1 MPAPR
6 QAASRFPVVATT
18 IRSRGAILDDQ
29 FRLCAATQ
37 NNNVLQGGEMV
48 AVLRALAGSG
58 FLIASTV
65 LAQAAE
71 PIHLRVADSF
81 PKGHYLVKL
90 VLEPWMEEVKKRTN
104 NAVAFDHYP
113 AQQLGKPAD
122 MLKLTQTGVAD
133 IGYVA
138 PGYTSDKMPVSEVAM
153 LPGAFEHSCQGTL
166 AYWKL
171 ARNGVIAQQDYT
183 PNNIRLLLA
192 VSLPQYRIFTVKAPV
207 KDVGDVTGLKLRST
221 GGAQDLTLRAIGA
234 VPVRMAAP
242 DAYESLSRGT
252 MDGLLF
258 PLENVV
264 AYGADK
270 LVKYST
276 DGLGFGSF
284 VVSYSISEAAWKKL
298 TPEIQKAMIDV
309 ANEIIPSA
317 CEEVQKADETTK
329 QKLEAAGVRFEPLQ
343 PDKFKDLLKGVA
355 KSWAE
360 GLDSRGKR
368 GSDAL
373 REFDATAAAI
383 PVK

>member
-1 MPAPR
+1 ML
-6 QAASRFPVVATT
+6 AARRVFFSSL
-18 IRSRGAILDDQ
+18 I
-29 FRLCAATQ
+29 
-37 NNNVLQGGEMV
+37 
-48 AVLRALAGSG
+48 
-58 FLIASTV
+58 LIASTV
-65 LAQAAE
+65 LAQAAD
-71 PIHLRVADSF
+71 PITLRVADSF

-90 VLEPWMEEVKKRTN
+90 ILEPWMDEVKKRTN
-104 NAVAFDHYP
+104 NAVNFEHYP
-113 AQQLGKPAD
+113 AQQLGKAAD

-138 PGYTSDKMPVSEVAM
+138 PAYVSDKMPVSEVAM

-171 ARNGVIAQQDYT
+171 ARNGVIAEQDYAA
-183 PNNIRLLLA
+183 NNIRLLLA
-192 VSLPQYRIFTVKAPV
+192 VSLPQYRIFTVKQPV

-258 PLENVV
+258 PLESVV

-284 VVSYSISEAAWKKL
+284 IVAYSISDNAWKKL
-298 TPEIQKAMIDV
+298 SPEVQKAMIDV
-309 ANEIIPSA
+309 AEEIIPAA
-317 CEEVQKADETTK
+317 CQQVQKADNETK
-329 QKLEAAGVRFEPLQ
+329 KSLQAAVHFETLQ
-343 PDKFKDLLKGVA
+343 PDTGAKFKDLMKGVA
-355 KSWAE
+355 KTWAE
-360 GLDSRGKR
+360 GLDSRGKH

-373 REFDATAAAI
+373 KEFDAAVASI
-383 PVK
+383 PAK

>member
-1 MPAPR
+1 MTAAR
-6 QAASRFPVVATT
+6 QSFFIAGILITST
-18 IRSRGAILDDQ
+18 II
-29 FRLCAATQ
+29 
-37 NNNVLQGGEMV
+37 
-48 AVLRALAGSG
+48 
-58 FLIASTV
+58 
-65 LAQAAE
+65 AQAAD
-71 PIHLRVADSF
+71 PIKLRVADSF

-90 VLEPWMEEVKKRTN
+90 ILEPWMEAVSKRTN
-104 NAVAFDHYP
+104 NAVTFEHYP
-113 AQQLGKPAD
+113 AQQLGKATD

-138 PGYTSDKMPVSEVAM
+138 PAYASDKMPVSEVAM

-171 ARNGVIAQQDYT
+171 ARSGVIAEQDYA

-192 VSLPQYRIFTVKAPV
+192 VSLPQYRIFTVKHPV
-207 KDVGDVTGLKLRST
+207 KDVADVTGLKLRTT

-258 PLENVV
+258 PLESVV

-284 VVSYSISEAAWKKL
+284 IVSYSISEAAWKKL
-298 TPEIQKAMIDV
+298 SPEIQRTMVDV
-309 ANEIIPSA
+309 ADEIIPSA
-317 CEEVQKADETTK
+317 CKDVQKSDEATK
-329 QKLEAAGVRFEPLQ
+329 IKLEATGVRFDPVQ
-343 PDKFKDLLKGVA
+343 PDKFRDLLKGVA
-355 KSWAE
+355 KTWAE
-360 GLDSRGKR
+360 GLDARGKR

-373 REFDATAAAI
+373 REFDAMVATI
-383 PVK
+383 PAK

>member
-1 MPAPR
+1 
-6 QAASRFPVVATT
+6 
-18 IRSRGAILDDQ
+18 
-29 FRLCAATQ
+29 
-37 NNNVLQGGEMV
+37 MV
-48 AVLRALAGSG
+48 AFLRALAGSG

-71 PIHLRVADSF
+71 PIRLRVADSF

-104 NAVAFDHYP
+104 NAVAFEHYP
-113 AQQLGKPAD
+113 AQQLGKATD

-138 PGYTSDKMPVSEVAM
+138 PGYTSEKMPVSEVAM
-153 LPGAFEHSCQGTL
+153 LPGAFDHSCQGTL

-171 ARNGVIAQQDYT
+171 ARNGVIAQQDYAA
-183 PNNIRLLLA
+183 NNIHLLLS
-192 VSLPQYRIFTVKAPV
+192 VSLPQYRIFTVKQPV
-207 KDVGDVTGLKLRST
+207 KDVSDVTGLKLRST
-221 GGAQDLTLRAIGA
+221 GGAQDLTLRAIGS

-258 PLENVV
+258 PLESVV

-284 VVSYSISEAAWKKL
+284 IVSYSISDNVWKKL
-298 TPEIQKAMIDV
+298 PPEIQKTMIDV
-309 ANEIIPSA
+309 AEQMLPVVCQQI
-317 CEEVQKADETTK
+317 QKADNDTK
-329 QKLEAAGVRFEPLQ
+329 KSLEAAGIRFETLQ
-343 PDKFKDLLKGVA
+343 ADASAKFKDLMKGVA
-355 KSWAE
+355 KAWSE
-360 GLDSRGKR
+360 GLDARGKR

-373 REFDATAAAI
+373 KEFDAAVAAI
-383 PVK
+383 PAK